1 VNFAVKG
8 LTLVACVLPLKTSD
22 KIWTDDMTDQEKCQA
37 EADFMLKYR
46 KNIHVGKTIGRFEGM
61 GYSVNGSVPSTC
73 TPRTKMKLT
82 GDAVA
87 KSFNTVTR
95 VRSWR

>member
-1 VNFAVKG
+1 MNFVVKG
-8 LTLVACVLPLKTSD
+8 LTVAVCMLPLKTSD

-46 KNIHVGKTIGRFEGM
+46 KNIHVGRTIGRFEGM
-61 GYSVNGSVPSTC
+61 GYSIDGSVPNTC
-73 TPRTKMKLT
+73 APRVSMKLT
-82 GDAVA
+82 GDAIA
-87 KSFNTVTR
+87 KSGNIVTR

>member
-1 VNFAVKG
+1 MNFVVKG
-8 LTLVACVLPLKTSD
+8 LTVAVCMLPLKTSD

-46 KNIHVGKTIGRFEGM
+46 KNIHVGRTIGRFEGM
-61 GYSVNGSVPSTC
+61 GYSINGSVPSTC
-73 TPRTKMKLT
+73 TPRVSMKLT
-82 GDAVA
+82 GDAIA
-87 KSFNTVTR
+87 KSGNIVTR

>member
-1 VNFAVKG
+1 MNFVVKG
-8 LTLVACVLPLKTSD
+8 LTVAVCMLPLKTSD

-46 KNIHVGKTIGRFEGM
+46 KNIHVGRTIGRFEGM
-61 GYSVNGSVPSTC
+61 GYSINGSVPNTC
-73 TPRTKMKLT
+73 APRVSMKLT

-87 KSFNTVTR
+87 KSGNIVTR

>member
-1 VNFAVKG
+1 MNFLVKG
-8 LTLVACVLPLKTSD
+8 LTVAVCMLPLKTSD

-46 KNIHVGKTIGRFEGM
+46 KNIHVGRTIGRFEGM
-61 GYSVNGSVPSTC
+61 GYSIDGSVPNTC
-73 TPRTKMKLT
+73 TPRVSMKLT
-82 GDAVA
+82 GDAIA
-87 KSFNTVTR
+87 KSGNIVTR

>member
-1 VNFAVKG
+1 MIFLVKG
-8 LTLVACVLPLKTSD
+8 LTVAVCMLPLKTSD

-46 KNIHVGKTIGRFEGM
+46 KNIHVGRTIGRFEGM
-61 GYSVNGSVPSTC
+61 GYSIDGNVPSTC

-82 GDAVA
+82 GDAVS
-87 KSFNTVTR
+87 KSGNIVTR

>member
-1 VNFAVKG
+1 MNFLVKG
-8 LTLVACVLPLKTSD
+8 LTVAVCMLPLKTSD

-46 KNIHVGKTIGRFEGM
+46 KNIHVGRTIGRFEGM
-61 GYSVNGSVPSTC
+61 GYSIDGSVPNTC
-73 TPRTKMKLT
+73 APRVSMKLT
-82 GDAVA
+82 GDAIA
-87 KSFNTVTR
+87 KSGNIVTR

>member
-1 VNFAVKG
+1 MNFLVKG
-8 LTLVACVLPLKTSD
+8 LTVVVCMLPLKTSD

-46 KNIHVGKTIGRFEGM
+46 KNIHVGRTIGRFEGM
-61 GYSVNGSVPSTC
+61 GYSIDGSVPSTC
-73 TPRTKMKLT
+73 TPRVSMKLT
-82 GDAVA
+82 GDATA
-87 KSFNTVTR
+87 QDGNIVTR

>member
-1 VNFAVKG
+1 MNFLVKG
-8 LTLVACVLPLKTSD
+8 LTVAVCMLPLKTSD

-46 KNIHVGKTIGRFEGM
+46 KNIHVGRTIGRFEGM
-61 GYSVNGSVPSTC
+61 GYSIDGSVPSTC
-73 TPRTKMKLT
+73 TPRTNMKLT

-87 KSFNTVTR
+87 KGGNIVTR

>member
-1 VNFAVKG
+1 MNFAVKG
-8 LTLVACVLPLKTSD
+8 LTLVACMLPLKTSD

-46 KNIHVGKTIGRFEGM
+46 KNIHVGRTIGRFEGM
-61 GYSVNGSVPSTC
+61 GYSIDGSIPSTC
-73 TPRTKMKLT
+73 SPRINMKLT
-82 GDAVA
+82 GDATA
-87 KSFNTVTR
+87 QDGNIVTR

>member
-1 VNFAVKG
+1 MNFAVKG

-46 KNIHVGKTIGRFEGM
+46 KNIHVRGTIGRFEGM
-61 GYSVNGSVPSTC
+61 GYSINGSVPNTC
-73 TPRTKMKLT
+73 MPRTKMKLT

-87 KSFNTVTR
+87 KSGNTVTR

>member
-1 VNFAVKG
+1 MIFLVKG
-8 LTLVACVLPLKTSD
+8 LTVAVCMLPLKTSD

-46 KNIHVGKTIGRFEGM
+46 KNIHVGRTIGRFEGM
-61 GYSVNGSVPSTC
+61 GYSIDGSVPNTC
-73 TPRTKMKLT
+73 APRVSMKLT

-87 KSFNTVTR
+87 KSGNIVTR

>member
-1 VNFAVKG
+1 MNFVVKG
-8 LTLVACVLPLKTSD
+8 LTVAVCMLPLGTSD

-46 KNIHVGKTIGRFEGM
+46 KNIHVGRTIGRFEGM
-61 GYSVNGSVPSTC
+61 GYSIDGSVPSTC
-73 TPRTKMKLT
+73 APRVSMKLT
-82 GDAVA
+82 GDATA
-87 KSFNTVTR
+87 QDGKIVTR

>member
-1 VNFAVKG
+1 MNFAVKG
-8 LTLVACVLPLKTSD
+8 LTLVACMLPLRTSD
-22 KIWTDDMTDQEKCQA
+22 KIWTDDMTDQQKCQA

-46 KNIHVGKTIGRFEGM
+46 KNIHVGRTIGRFEGM

-73 TPRTKMKLT
+73 APRTKMKLT

-87 KSFNTVTR
+87 KSGNIVTR

>member
-1 VNFAVKG
+1 MNFLVKG
-8 LTLVACVLPLKTSD
+8 LTVAVCMLPLKTSD

-46 KNIHVGKTIGRFEGM
+46 KNIHVGRTIGRFEGM
-61 GYSVNGSVPSTC
+61 GYSIDGSVPSTC
-73 TPRTKMKLT
+73 TPRTNMKLT

-87 KSFNTVTR
+87 KSGNIVTR

>member
-1 VNFAVKG
+1 MNFAVKG
-8 LTLVACVLPLKTSD
+8 LTLVACMLPLKTSD

-46 KNIHVGKTIGRFEGM
+46 KNIHVGRTIGRFEGM
-61 GYSVNGSVPSTC
+61 GYSIDGSIPSTC
-73 TPRTKMKLT
+73 SPRISMKLT
-82 GDAVA
+82 GDATA
-87 KSFNTVTR
+87 QDGNIVTR

>member
-1 VNFAVKG
+1 MNFVVKG
-8 LTLVACVLPLKTSD
+8 LTVAVCMLPLKTSD

-46 KNIHVGKTIGRFEGM
+46 KNIHVGRTIGRFEGM
-61 GYSVNGSVPSTC
+61 GYSIDGSVPNTC
-73 TPRTKMKLT
+73 APRVSMKLT

-87 KSFNTVTR
+87 KSGNIVTR

>member
-1 VNFAVKG
+1 MNFVVKG
-8 LTLVACVLPLKTSD
+8 LTVAVCMLPLGTSD

-46 KNIHVGKTIGRFEGM
+46 KNIHVGRTIGRFEGM
-61 GYSVNGSVPSTC
+61 GYSIDGSIPSTC
-73 TPRTKMKLT
+73 MPRVSMKLT
-82 GDAVA
+82 GDATA
-87 KSFNTVTR
+87 QDGKIVTR

>member
-1 VNFAVKG
+1 MNFAVKG

-46 KNIHVGKTIGRFEGM
+46 KNIHVCKTCQNRTDFKYIEIPYACKLM
-61 GYSVNGSVPSTC
+61 MQELITMNIA
-73 TPRTKMKLT
+73 PRILTK
-82 GDAVA
+82 
-87 KSFNTVTR
+87 
-95 VRSWR
+95 

>member
-1 VNFAVKG
+1 MNFLVKG
-8 LTLVACVLPLKTSD
+8 LTVVVCMLPLKTSD

-46 KNIHVGKTIGRFEGM
+46 KNIHVGRTIGRFEGM
-61 GYSVNGSVPSTC
+61 GYSIDGSVPSTC
-73 TPRTKMKLT
+73 TPRVSMKLT
-82 GDAVA
+82 GDATA
-87 KSFNTVTR
+87 PDGNIVTR